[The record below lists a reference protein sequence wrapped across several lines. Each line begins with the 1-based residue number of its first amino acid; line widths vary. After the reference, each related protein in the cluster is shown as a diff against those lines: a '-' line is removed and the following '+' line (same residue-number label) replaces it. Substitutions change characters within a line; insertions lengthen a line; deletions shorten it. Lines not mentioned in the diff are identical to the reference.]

1 MSNVLFLMQEYTVYR
16 ARKTQDS
23 KFFLM
28 FLSLEAR
35 KKKRVMKVPKGTSDY
50 QATWIVDEGEE
61 ENGDMD
67 EESSDNDD
75 DDDMLDEAM
84 DKEDGETDSQVHI

>member
-1 MSNVLFLMQEYTVYR
+1 MPGKHRIQS
-16 ARKTQDS
+16 
-23 KFFLM
+23 FFLM

>member
-1 MSNVLFLMQEYTVYR
+1 MPG
-16 ARKTQDS
+16 KQDS
-23 KFFLM
+23 KLFLM

-75 DDDMLDEAM
+75 DDDMMDEAM